1 MNNHSQNRVGYK
13 KTPVGWI
20 PEEWEICKLEWVSE
34 SFKSGE
40 GITSSEITA
49 LGDYPVYGG
58 NGLRGYTDKYNHN
71 GNFIL
76 IGRQGALCGNILVV
90 TGKTYISEHAIAVSV
105 NKKSDYLWLGYYLEF
120 MNLNRLSESSAQPGL
135 AVNKL
140 LKLKI
145 PLPPILEQKKIALV
159 LKTLDEA
166 ITKIRLLIIQLQL
179 RNKGLTQCLITG
191 KKRLNGFDES
201 WKPTLLENCLEYSP
215 REVPKPSTSFF
226 ALGIRSHGKG
236 IFHKNDFD
244 PEDLA
249 MDLLYEVR
257 ENDLIVNITF
267 AWEQAI
273 AIAGNSDDGG
283 LVSHRFPT
291 YTFKKENADV
301 EFFRHLILQ
310 KSFKYLL
317 DLISP
322 GGAGRNRVMSK
333 KDFLKLEVNIPNVKE
348 QKAIANILNTAVA
361 ELKLHQQQLYT
372 LQQQKKGLMQKLLTG
387 EIRIKPVKIDL

>member
-1 MNNHSQNRVGYK
+1 MINHNQKKGGYK
-13 KTPVGWI
+13 LTPLGWI
-20 PEEWEICKLEWVSE
+20 PESWEICKLEWVTE
-34 SFKSGE
+34 NFRSGE
-40 GITSSEITA
+40 GITSSVITVE
-49 LGDYPVYGG
+49 GEYPVYGG
-58 NGLRGYTDKYNHN
+58 NGLRGFTNKYTHD

-76 IGRQGALCGNILVV
+76 IGRQGALCGNILAV
-90 TGKTYISEHAIAVSV
+90 TGKNFISEHAIAVSV
-105 NKKSDYLWLGYYLEF
+105 NKRSDYLWLGYYLEF

-159 LKTLDEA
+159 LKTLDET
-166 ITKIRLLIIQLQL
+166 ISKIRLLIIQLQL
-179 RNKGLTQCLITG
+179 RNKGLMQCLLTG
-191 KKRLNGFDES
+191 KKRLNGFDEN
-201 WKPTLLENCLEYSP
+201 WKPTLLKNCLEYSP

-236 IFHKNDFD
+236 VFHKNDFD

-249 MDLLYEVR
+249 MDVLYEVK
-257 ENDLIVNITF
+257 ENDLLVNITF

-273 AIAGNSDDGG
+273 AIAGKNDDGG

-291 YTFKKENADV
+291 YIFKKENADV

-333 KDFLKLEVNIPNVKE
+333 KDFLKLEVNIPDVKE
-348 QKAIANILNTAVA
+348 QKAIADILNTAVA
-361 ELKLHQQQLYT
+361 ELKLHQQQLDT
-372 LQQQKKGLMQKLLTG
+372 LRQQKKGLMQKLLTG
-387 EIRIKPVKIDL
+387 EIKVNISNS